1 MTRKIVKPVY
11 IVFWA
16 IIGVKHLLLAII
28 VSSVFSLPLALSFA
42 QEDENDIEPRA
53 VLNGAEEDNQNLN
66 STETDIPILEQVSD
80 KGIYKVQ
87 LKWTQVPLNPE
98 DVFDLQLVFLN
109 ASAPEGTEENVPLK
123 ETNQTGQN
131 VAGGSQL
138 TVPGILDN
146 PLRIESYD
154 IAIYS
159 DDGTELWKKVN
170 QPGEGGRPGQHVE
183 LANYTGPVTIEVTNI
198 KPGWDLG
205 ETTTAEDMTDSVKF
219 SATIVPEFP
228 VAVVMLAAGVAAT
241 IAMLRWRKPIM

>member
-1 MTRKIVKPVY
+1 LTRKIVKPVY

-16 IIGVKHLLLAII
+16 IVDVKHLLLAII
-28 VSSVFSLPLALSFA
+28 MSSVFSLPLALAFA
-42 QEDENDIEPRA
+42 QEDIEPRA
-53 VLNGAEEDNQNLN
+53 VLNGAEEDNPRLN

-87 LKWTQVPLNPE
+87 LKWPEVPLNPE
-98 DVFDLQLVFLN
+98 NVFDIQLVFLN
-109 ASAPEGTEENVPLK
+109 ASAPEGTTENVPQK

-170 QPGEGGRPGQHVE
+170 QPGLGGRPGQNVE
-183 LANYTGPVTIEVTNI
+183 IANYTGPVTIEVTNI
-198 KPGWDLG
+198 KPGWDTG
-205 ETTTAEDMTDSVKF
+205 ETATAEDMTDSVKF
-219 SATIVPEFP
+219 TATIVPEFP
-228 VAVVMLAAGVAAT
+228 FAAAMLAAGVAAT
-241 IAMLRWRKPIM
+241 IAMLRWRKQTM